1 MKGTPVLRHKL
12 LIPAFIFALALG
24 LAACGSSESDEDKIV
39 DVIETSATS
48 DDPASCTE
56 LVTQTFLDQVEEGEG
71 KAALKEC
78 EEDAEDTSDN
88 PDSVEVTEVEVD
100 GSNATA
106 DAAFTGGG
114 FDGQTLAIA
123 LVDDGGDW
131 KLDEITGFAKFD
143 QAKLVQTF
151 QEQFEEGES
160 IEPEITAC
168 IVESLE
174 ELEQAEFEEL
184 LLSGSP
190 EGLIELAEACQ

>member
-1 MKGTPVLRHKL
+1 MPRHKL
-12 LIPAFIFALALG
+12 LIPLFILALALG

-56 LVTQTFLDQVEEGEG
+56 LITQTFLDQVEDGEG

-100 GSNATA
+100 GTNATA
-106 DAAFTGGG
+106 NAAFTGGG

-123 LVDDGGDW
+123 LVDEDGDW
-131 KLDEITGFAKFD
+131 KLDEITGFAEFD
-143 QAKLVQTF
+143 QAALVQSF
-151 QEQFEEGES
+151 EDQLAEEEGA
-160 IEPEITAC
+160 IDPEIGAC
-168 IVESLE
+168 IIESLE
-174 ELEQAEFEEL
+174 ELEQEEFEEL
-184 LLSGSP
+184 LLGGSS
-190 EGLIELAEACQ
+190 EGFVELAEACQ